1 MPLFP
6 YVQIVGLGV
15 LIAVLI
21 TMGLDK
27 EVWGIS
33 WIVGV
38 PWIALLSIF
47 YFARK
52 ANRARNPAGTP
63 IEEPRP

>member
-1 MPLFP
+1 MYAL
-6 YVQIVGLGV
+6 VSLRADRGSGV
-15 LIAVLI
+15 LVAVLI

-38 PWIALLSIF
+38 PWIALSVDFLFHAQGES
-47 YFARK
+47 
-52 ANRARNPAGTP
+52 RA
-63 IEEPRP
+63 

>member
-1 MPLFP
+1 
-6 YVQIVGLGV
+6 V

-47 YFARK
+47 YFMRR
-52 ANRARNPAGTP
+52 ANRARNAAGTP

>member
-1 MPLFP
+1 
-6 YVQIVGLGV
+6 VQIVGLGV

-47 YFARK
+47 YLARK
-52 ANRARNPAGTP
+52 ANRARNPAGAP
-63 IEEPRP
+63 IEQPRP